1 MTTKREVLLALVDDF
16 MIAILVAIA
25 LFFLAYEGIISPVV
39 ALAMGVVA
47 LLLVGVVAYKST
59 VALLMKPKMYEGPVG
74 KKGTAL
80 TELEPAGIVL
90 IDGERWQ
97 AVSRVPVKKGS
108 PVVVLA
114 AEGLRLTVEPA
125 DRAEART

>member
-16 MIAILVAIA
+16 VIAILVAIA

-59 VALLMKPKMYEGPVG
+59 VALLMKPKMYGGPVG

-97 AVSRVPVKKGS
+97 AVSRVPMKKGS

-125 DRAEART
+125 DRAEARA